1 VFSVLPTI
9 ARYCVRVRV
18 KLGSRMRGLRVAGS
32 IANQMWL
39 TLAGP
44 QNRRC
49 EVPTRD
55 FNLRVD
61 LPVPING
68 VDIHAGLTHGALTS
82 IHKNGTEGRF

>member
-1 VFSVLPTI
+1 MLLTI
-9 ARYCVRVRV
+9 AGYCVRVRV
-18 KLGSRMRGLRVAGS
+18 KLGSRVRALRVAGS
-32 IANQMWL
+32 FGDRMWL
-39 TLAGP
+39 ALEDP
-44 QNRRC
+44 PNRRR

-82 IHKNGTEGRF
+82 IHKTETEGRF